1 MTNLV
6 ISPNRISREVDS
18 FFNDFFNFPILKT
31 DGQADFIPR
40 VDISEDD
47 DKVVMEI
54 EVPGMKKD
62 DFKIVVENNVLT
74 ISGERV
80 SKKETKN
87 KNYVRSE
94 MSSGYFCRSFTLPD
108 SVDKEK
114 IDAEYKDGILELK
127 MTKREEAKPKA
138 IEVKVS

>member
-6 ISPNRISREVDS
+6 VSPNRIAREIDS
-18 FFNDFFNFPILKT
+18 FFNDFFNFPVKT

-47 DKVVMEI
+47 DKIVMEF

-62 DFKIVVENNVLT
+62 DLKIVVENNVLT
-74 ISGERV
+74 VSGERN
-80 SKKETKN
+80 SKKETKK
-87 KNYVRSE
+87 KNYVRTE
-94 MSSGYFCRSFTLPD
+94 MNSGYFCRSFTLPD
-108 SVDKEK
+108 SVDTEK
-114 IDAEYKDGILELK
+114 IDAEYKNGILELK
-127 MTKREEAKPKA
+127 MNKREEAKPKA